1 MAGPLK
7 GVKESNWDARPP
19 SRRGDSRLAL
29 PSGLSLLRERL
40 REGWGARHS
49 PASPPQRRYA
59 RASPSIPSATRL
71 AKLALELVEL
81 AELAELAA
89 ELAEF
94 GLMVRTGP
102 NPLPC

>member
-1 MAGPLK
+1 MAGPLS
-7 GVKESNWDARPP
+7 GVKVIELGRPAIPLARDPVPP
-19 SRRGDSRLAL
+19 QG
-29 PSGLSLLRERL
+29 EN
-40 REGWGARHS
+40 REGWGAQHP

-71 AKLALELVEL
+71 AKLAPKLAEL